1 MPRVTYAN
9 VTATLALVLA
19 LGATSWAEPARDA
32 AARLI
37 TGKKIKNGS
46 VGQRDLARGVRVKL
60 NRTGARGPT
69 GPAGAQG
76 PQGVQGPQGPAGS
89 DATVNGV
96 AAGGALTGTYP
107 NPTLATNAVGA
118 SQVTDGSL
126 DLQDVAS
133 MQVSA
138 SLDFGP
144 IPANGCL
151 SLPIPLPSFLDDPIA
166 LVNPP
171 PNFFFS
177 GGLVFNSNIGIND
190 GDDIQVRACNLTG
203 ASIDPASG
211 LWRAG
216 VFES

>member
-1 MPRVTYAN
+1 MPRVTYAS

-37 TGKKIKNGS
+37 TGKKIKDGS
-46 VGQRDLARGVRVKL
+46 VGQRDLARGVRAKL
-60 NRTGARGPT
+60 NRTGARGAT
-69 GPAGAQG
+69 GPTGAQG
-76 PQGVQGPQGPAGS
+76 PQGLQGPQGPAGS

-107 NPTLATNAVGA
+107 NPTLASNTVGA
-118 SQVTDGSL
+118 AQVTDSSL
-126 DLQDVAS
+126 DLSDVARL
-133 MQVSA
+133 QVSA
-138 SLDFGP
+138 SLDFGS
-144 IPANGCL
+144 IPGQGCL
-151 SLPIPLPSFLDDPIA
+151 SLPISLPGFLDDPIA

-177 GGLVFNSNIGIND
+177 GALVFTSNIGIND

-203 ASIDPASG
+203 APVDPLPG

-216 VFES
+216 VFEN